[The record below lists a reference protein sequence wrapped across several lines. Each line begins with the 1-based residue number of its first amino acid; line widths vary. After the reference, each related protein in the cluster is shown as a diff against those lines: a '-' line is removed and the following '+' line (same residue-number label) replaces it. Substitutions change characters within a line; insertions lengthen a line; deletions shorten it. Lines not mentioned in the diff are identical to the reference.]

1 MAIRTIFMGTS
12 AFAVPIL
19 EALINCNFIE
29 LLAVVTQPD
38 KPAGRNLKLQAPPTK
53 QIAVNFDIPVLQPQ
67 KARDPNFI
75 EQLKE
80 LSPHLI
86 VVAAYGQILPQTILD
101 IPAFGCLNVHASLLP
116 KYRGAAPIQW
126 AIINGETETGVTIMK
141 IDAGLDSGPI
151 LTKRVVQILPED
163 TAQTLHDRLAQV
175 GSELLIETIPPYING
190 KITPQPQDNSQA
202 TYAPKIEK
210 EHAKIDWSLSAKDIV
225 NRIRAFNPWPVAYTF
240 IDSGSKKSMLKIW
253 SAIET
258 DAPANSSP
266 GAIVEITKDGFK
278 VACGKGAILV
288 TSVQPENSRM
298 MTAKEYLAGHKLS
311 IGTILG

>member
-19 EALINCNFIE
+19 EALVNCNFVE
-29 LLAVVTQPD
+29 LLAVITQPD
-38 KPAGRNLKLQAPPTK
+38 KPAGRNLRLQPPPTK
-53 QIAVNFDIPVLQPQ
+53 QIAINFDIPVLQPE
-67 KARDPNFI
+67 KARDPEFI

-80 LSPHLI
+80 FSPHLI
-86 VVAAYGQILPQTILD
+86 VVAAYGQILPQSILD
-101 IPAFGCLNVHASLLP
+101 IPPFGCLNVHASLLP

-151 LTKRVVQILPED
+151 LTKRVVEIQPDD
-163 TAQTLHDRLAQV
+163 TAQTLHDKLAQA

-190 KITPQPQDNSQA
+190 KITPQPQDDSQA
-202 TYAPKIEK
+202 TYAPKIQK
-210 EHAKIDWSLSAKDIV
+210 EHAKIDWSLPSRDII

-240 IDSGSKKSMLKIW
+240 IGTGGKKTMLKIW
-253 SAIET
+253 SAIEIPLPT
-258 DAPANSSP
+258 TSAPGS
-266 GAIVEITKDGFK
+266 IIEVTKEGFK

-288 TSVQPENSRM
+288 TSVQPENSRI
-298 MTAKEYLAGHKLS
+298 MTAKEYLAGHKLEV
-311 IGTILG
+311 GTMLE